1 MPTAVDLSAQGFP
14 GAIAIGSLKVKIVW
28 DQCVFGVYGDVDKTD
43 GVSLQNLGVK
53 PVSNH
58 NTTP

>member
-1 MPTAVDLSAQGFP
+1 
-14 GAIAIGSLKVKIVW
+14 VKIVW